1 MDEEFDSLIVTDPDL
16 VDPGIDVS
24 GLRTKT
30 DTSLLGN
37 IPDFAGIQYEA
48 FNPNRLSDLM
58 RLYSTGLP
66 MIDTPAAATPSD
78 IGGGGGGSG
87 GGGQATAPVT
97 VDSTTTPIIPIEPET
112 FTAESLDQSFAGE
125 EGPITQPTTPVDNRI
140 QIENISADPYSI
152 GRDIDDQVQV

>member
-24 GLRTKT
+24 GLRTQT

-66 MIDTPAAATPSD
+66 MIDTPAAATPPD
-78 IGGGGGGSG
+78 TGGGDSG
-87 GGGQATAPVT
+87 DVGQVSLPFIDIDSPKNTESSSGFTQSGTFGGQPTFT
-97 VDSTTTPIIPIEPET
+97 IIPMEQ
-112 FTAESLDQSFAGE
+112 L
-125 EGPITQPTTPVDNRI
+125 
-140 QIENISADPYSI
+140 
-152 GRDIDDQVQV
+152 

>member
-16 VDPGIDVS
+16 VDPGIDIS
-24 GLRTKT
+24 GLRTQT

-66 MIDTPAAATPSD
+66 MIDTPPGKKLPDVGGKDPGDDPQVIMPS
-78 IGGGGGGSG
+78 IP
-87 GGGQATAPVT
+87 GQV
-97 VDSTTTPIIPIEPET
+97 VS
-112 FTAESLDQSFAGE
+112 
-125 EGPITQPTTPVDNRI
+125 
-140 QIENISADPYSI
+140 
-152 GRDIDDQVQV
+152 

>member
-66 MIDTPAAATPSD
+66 IIDTAQVPGAIDTLVACLLYTSPS
-78 IGGGGGGSG
+78 
-87 GGGQATAPVT
+87 PR
-97 VDSTTTPIIPIEPET
+97 DS
-112 FTAESLDQSFAGE
+112 
-125 EGPITQPTTPVDNRI
+125 
-140 QIENISADPYSI
+140 
-152 GRDIDDQVQV
+152 